1 VKNLSFLFLLII
13 SFFSASA
20 QKYVPVIKEGTVLNY
35 DVMSSAS
42 GQHATITLKYLTF
55 TPPIKMS
62 WNIPFVGAGTF
73 EMSAKSLESGTK
85 LFASEPD
92 VDDVTKLD
100 DNQTVLVLSKA
111 TFNDLVNTKSFK
123 VNGYTFNVQPD
134 TAAFKINQKDADVF
148 HAVSTK
154 GHRELWI
161 LNNPAWP
168 LVCKSLNVSG
178 IDYSIVSVQ

>member
-1 VKNLSFLFLLII
+1 MKKLYFLFLLVIP
-13 SFFSASA
+13 FFTASA
-20 QKYVPVIKEGTVLNY
+20 QKYVPLIKEGTVLNY
-35 DVMSSAS
+35 DVISSAT
-42 GQHATITLKYLTF
+42 GQKATITLKYVSV
-55 TPPIKMS
+55 TPPVKMS
-62 WNIPFVGAGTF
+62 WSIPFVGAGTF
-73 EMSAKSLESGTK
+73 EMGAKSLESGTK

-100 DNQTVLVLSKA
+100 DNQTVLVLSKT
-111 TFNDLVNTKSFK
+111 TFTDLVNTKTFK
-123 VNGYTFNVQPD
+123 VNGYTFNIQAD

-154 GHRELWI
+154 GHRELWV

-168 LVCKSLNVSG
+168 LVCKSLNVSN